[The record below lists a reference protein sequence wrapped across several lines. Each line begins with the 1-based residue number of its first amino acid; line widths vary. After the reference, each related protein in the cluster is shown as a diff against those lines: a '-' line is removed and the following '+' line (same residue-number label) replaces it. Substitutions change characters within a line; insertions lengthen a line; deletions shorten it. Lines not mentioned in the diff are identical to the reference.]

1 MARRIEVLPPNC
13 RCIGRV
19 AHLVLLYKAR
29 PDRAMSPQS
38 NPKGATHKMKQ
49 LLSNLMNDE
58 SGQDLI
64 EYALVA
70 GLIGLGAVTAMS
82 GLSTK
87 IGTAFT
93 SIGTTLST
101 NV

>member
-1 MARRIEVLPPNC
+1 MKLKQIIC
-13 RCIGRV
+13 T
-19 AHLVLLYKAR
+19 LV
-29 PDRAMSPQS
+29 QE
-38 NPKGATHKMKQ
+38 
-49 LLSNLMNDE
+49 E

-70 GLIGLGAVTAMS
+70 ALLGLGAVASMKT
-82 GLSTK
+82 LSTT

-93 SIGTTLST
+93 TIGSTLTS